1 MSDLPENVDLRWI
14 GLKLLSLETDVR
26 DLKTDVRHLR
36 DDLDVV
42 VMRAIRIDSTLTSL
56 RDDMRAVTSRVHAL
70 ENGGA

>member
-1 MSDLPENVDLRWI
+1 MSDLPENIDLRWI

-42 VMRAIRIDSTLTSL
+42 VMRAIRIDNTLTSL
-56 RDDMRAVTSRVHAL
+56 RDEMRALTSRVHAL
-70 ENGGA
+70 EQGG